1 MATFFDNTADHLRE
15 FLFAMLESMPGGV
28 LLVEPAGMLIAANQK
43 ARQMLHL
50 AGSAIQ
56 NRNCWEVLQ
65 REFGVTAPELAA
77 LNRAGGSVLVTH
89 RDPAGHGQAHLLLSR
104 NDLQSPFRHVGGF
117 FLVIEDVTYPAMVE
131 AQFDRRKRFS
141 AMQDMAEAMSQELK
155 NPLGSLELLASLLQR
170 ELAVDPDYQRI
181 TTQMLNAVRTM
192 SHLLDNHLTF
202 ARLPEPMRRA
212 FSIGQVVGAVLD
224 KLRLLGREQEVLF
237 KAELQHPLDSFLG
250 DAELFGQ
257 LLLNL
262 GINAMESM
270 PEGGLVRIA
279 TRTLPPSRLHPPLL
293 EIRCQDAGV
302 GIAPVDQPRIF
313 DPFFSTKGGSRGLGL
328 AIVHHIAEAHG
339 GVVRVESELGKGS
352 LFTVLLPY
360 DQGAA
365 FREPRTARNDH
376 A

>member
-15 FLFAMLESMPGGV
+15 FLFVMLESMPGGV
-28 LLVEPAGMLIAANQK
+28 LLADPAGMLIAANQK
-43 ARQMLHL
+43 ARQLLHL

-56 NRNCWEVLQ
+56 NRNCWEVVQ
-65 REFGVTAPELAA
+65 RELGVTGAELAV
-77 LNRAGGSVLVTH
+77 LGRSGGSVLVAH
-89 RDPAGHGQAHLLLSR
+89 REPGGQSHLLLSR

-117 FLVIEDVTYPAMVE
+117 FLLIEDVTYPAMVE

-141 AMQDMAEAMSQELK
+141 AMQDMAEAMGQELK

-192 SHLLDNHLTF
+192 SHLLENHLTF
-202 ARLPEPMRRA
+202 ARLPAPARQDFLVEE
-212 FSIGQVVGAVLD
+212 VVGAVLD
-224 KLRLLGREQEVLF
+224 KLRLLGREQGVLF
-237 KAELQHPLDSFLG
+237 EADFHHQLDSFFG
-250 DAELFGQ
+250 DAELVGQ
-257 LLLNL
+257 MLLNL

-270 PEGGLVRIA
+270 PTGGVVRFA

-293 EIRCQDAGV
+293 EIRCRDAGI
-302 GIAPVDQPRIF
+302 GIAPADQVRIF
-313 DPFFSTKGGSRGLGL
+313 DPFFTTKGGNRGLGL

-339 GVVRVESELGKGS
+339 GVVRVESEPGKGS
-352 LFTVLLPY
+352 LFTVLLPCAR
-360 DQGAA
+360 QAVA
-365 FREPRTARNDH
+365 WEPQSVRDDH